1 MALTATFSLQSSGNL
16 TKDDTVSVVT
26 DSVANDTNSFPSLS
40 IDLTDGTGADQA
52 NKWYRKYVT
61 LGASAS
67 TSIDLIGSTDTDPFG
82 QANNLTRV
90 VAFLVAIVDPDG
102 TKAIRVGPQGGANPF
117 VGPFNASTAY
127 LTVKYWHLSV
137 EPSATGWAVTGGSND
152 TFHLNNP
159 SASSVSFVVWILGS

>member
-1 MALTATFSLQSSGNL
+1 MALSATLALSATGSLS
-16 TKDDTVSVVT
+16 KDDTVSIVT
-26 DSVANDTNSFPSLS
+26 DSVANDTNSFPSLT

-52 NKWYRKYVT
+52 NKWFRKYIT
-61 LGASAS
+61 LTAGAS
-67 TSIDLIGSTDTDPFG
+67 TSIDLVGGSDTDPFG
-82 QANNLTRV
+82 QVNNLTRV

-102 TKAIRVGPQGGANPF
+102 TKAIRVGPQAGANPF

-127 LTVKYWHLSV
+127 LTVKYWHLSA
-137 EPSATGWAVTGGSND
+137 EPSATGWAVTGGAND

>member
-1 MALTATFSLQSSGNL
+1 MALSATFSLSAIGTL
-16 TKDDTVSVVT
+16 TKDDSVSIVT
-26 DSVANDTNSFPSLS
+26 DSVANNTNDFPALSLS
-40 IDLTDGTGADQA
+40 LTTGTGSSQA
-52 NKWYRKYVT
+52 SKWFRKYIT
-61 LGASAS
+61 LAAGAS

-127 LTVKYWHLSV
+127 LTVKYWHLSTD
-137 EPSATGWAVTGGSND
+137 PSSTGWAVTGGSND
-152 TFHLNNP
+152 AFHLNNP
-159 SASSVSFVVWILGS
+159 SASSVSFVVWIIGS

>member
-1 MALTATFSLQSSGNL
+1 MALTATISLGANGTL
-16 TKDDTVSVVT
+16 TKDDTVSIVT
-26 DSVANDTNSFPSLS
+26 DTVANDTNSFPSLE
-40 IDLTDGTGADQA
+40 INLTDGSGADQA
-52 NKWYRKYVT
+52 NKWFRKYIT
-61 LGASAS
+61 LGAGAS

-102 TKAIRVGPQGGANPF
+102 TKAIRVGPQSGANPF

-127 LTVKYWHLSV
+127 LTVKYWHLST

>member
-1 MALTATFSLQSSGNL
+1 MGLTATLALSANGIL
-16 TKDDTVSVVT
+16 TKDDTVCIVT
-26 DSVANDTNSFPSLS
+26 DTVSNGTNSFPSLE
-40 IDLTDGTGADQA
+40 IDLTDGTGAGQG
-52 NKWYRKYVT
+52 NKWYRKYIT
-61 LGASAS
+61 LAASAS
-67 TSIDLIGSTDTDPFG
+67 TTIDLIGSTDTDPFG

-90 VAFLVAIVDPDG
+90 IAFLVAIVDPDG

-117 VGPFNASTAY
+117 VGPFNASSAY
-127 LTVKYWHLSV
+127 LTVKYWHLSA